1 MSSSTVTVQ
10 ADNDKPTAEA
20 GEDISVHPDDSVTLG
35 GSSSSDPEEQP
46 LSYAWR
52 QDSGTIVTLSSTTVE
67 SPTFTAPELPMD
79 ETSEELVFELIV
91 NDGMNNS
98 DPDTVTVTIGKTP
111 PPTPGAITGPDSSIN
126 GSYSLSWS
134 SSSGAESYQLQE
146 EVNGGIWS
154 TVYTGA
160 SITESFSDKGS
171 RNFGSST
178 TDYGYRVRACNG
190 VACSA
195 WMATKTVT
203 VTLAATTGFDSSFL
217 VRSGNLG
224 PDTDTDLYISP
235 LAVASGNVGEFILRN
250 VGGTFTLESTPST
263 TDLVAAQQWTPSTQ
277 FEVRVEDINLDG
289 TADAYVKGISGTISN
304 AVDQIIVSSTTA
316 GAAPV
321 SIVSVDSDFKNFF
334 TPIMAWYA
342 NPSHFDT
349 RIIIEGA
356 WVLATATDIPALYT
370 IAEST
375 CIARWGNCRSRDG
388 TLTSYYGSETDC
400 VFALLAMG
408 LTPTDI
414 AGNPISRT
422 VFCNRTVKA
431 YFGVVVT
438 TRTVRSFAGQ
448 LQKMAEFVTI
458 WEAGEDRYGVEDLAD
473 VLEAV
478 VGVTI
483 GGYDF
488 SHVENDDLDEADE
501 QRVYEVHQALLNIW
515 ALLGERGRDRTNGY
529 RLRDETARGRLGV
542 ARTSL
547 ELACGTRIHI
557 SDLPGPQSHH
567 CGVQRRWD

>member
-1 MSSSTVTVQ
+1 M
-10 ADNDKPTAEA
+10 
-20 GEDISVHPDDSVTLG
+20 
-35 GSSSSDPEEQP
+35 
-46 LSYAWR
+46 
-52 QDSGTIVTLSSTTVE
+52 
-67 SPTFTAPELPMD
+67 
-79 ETSEELVFELIV
+79 
-91 NDGMNNS
+91 
-98 DPDTVTVTIGKTP
+98 
-111 PPTPGAITGPDSSIN
+111 
-126 GSYSLSWS
+126 
-134 SSSGAESYQLQE
+134 
-146 EVNGGIWS
+146 
-154 TVYTGA
+154 YTGA

-178 TDYGYRVRACNG
+178 TDYGYRARACNG

-195 WMATKTVT
+195 WTATKTVT
-203 VTLAATTGFDSSFL
+203 VTLAATTGFDSSYL

-224 PDTDTDLYISP
+224 PDTDTDVYISP
-235 LAVASGNVGEFILRN
+235 LAVGSGNVGEFILRN

-263 TDLVAAQQWTPSTQ
+263 TDLAAAQQWTPSTQ

-349 RIIIEGA
+349 RIITEGA

-422 VFCNRTVKA
+422 VFCNRSVKA
-431 YFGVVVT
+431 YFSVVVT

-478 VGVTI
+478 VGVMI

-515 ALLGERGRDRTNGY
+515 ALLGERGRDRTTDTVYVTKRRVGGLGWLEHRWNWHAALEYTYPTFLGHNPTIAAYSEGGIETGRLVRRRNDISERNNMTAGTVSSTVYVTAASLWPALVASDRKYCDNLDYYDPREDDPIQEDEYNSNGY
-529 RLRDETARGRLGV
+529 AAGIINSVSGTTDAPISSYFLGWKPRAGQRVSTFTMRLNFAINAENQLNTTITQSNHPRVLRFRRRVNLVLG
-542 ARTSL
+542 
-547 ELACGTRIHI
+547 
-557 SDLPGPQSHH
+557 
-567 CGVQRRWD
+567 